1 MFPFSFVG
9 GAGEA
14 STIVNAFKER
24 VEESGGTFQ
33 AYSCMITQINEL
45 LSININ

>member
-14 STIVNAFKER
+14 SAIVNAFKER
-24 VEESGGTFQ
+24 VEENEGVFV
-33 AYSCMITQINEL
+33 AYSCMITQVNEL